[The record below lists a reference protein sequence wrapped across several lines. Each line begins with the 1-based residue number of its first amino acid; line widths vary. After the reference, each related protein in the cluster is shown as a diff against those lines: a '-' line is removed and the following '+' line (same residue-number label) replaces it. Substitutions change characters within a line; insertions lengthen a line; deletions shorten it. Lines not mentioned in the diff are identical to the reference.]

1 MSESKNVIVNLNRG
15 SVLTTPE
22 RAKLAAEIFS
32 RHLKATCVTIEE
44 YETGK
49 KEDEDV

>member
-1 MSESKNVIVNLNRG
+1 MSGSKNVIVNLNRG

-32 RHLKATCVTIEE
+32 RHLKATCVTIKE
-44 YETGK
+44 YEDGIEVPK
-49 KEDEDV
+49 DV